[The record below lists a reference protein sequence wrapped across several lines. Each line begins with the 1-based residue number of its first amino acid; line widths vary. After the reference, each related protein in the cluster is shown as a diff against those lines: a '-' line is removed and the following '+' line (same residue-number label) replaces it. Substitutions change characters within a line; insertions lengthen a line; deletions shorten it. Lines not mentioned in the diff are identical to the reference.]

1 MYAMQITTNSTA
13 TAAARYLV
21 RLVSGLPFLFPP
33 DREKDDMRQKT
44 TGDFKK

>member
-1 MYAMQITTNSTA
+1 MQMTANSIA
-13 TAAARYLV
+13 TVAARYLV

-33 DREKDDMRQKT
+33 DREKDDMRRKT